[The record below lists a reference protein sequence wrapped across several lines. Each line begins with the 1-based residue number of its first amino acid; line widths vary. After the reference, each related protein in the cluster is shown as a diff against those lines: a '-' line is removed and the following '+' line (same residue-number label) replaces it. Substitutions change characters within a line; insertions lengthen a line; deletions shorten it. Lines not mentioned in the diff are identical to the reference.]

1 MLRSTLSR
9 SARGA
14 RAAAAVVAAGL
25 AAACADA
32 TAPDAAAA
40 DFDLTSAFASLPEGY
55 ASVPTS
61 FAGDAAAAG
70 ATPAGGPAAPW
81 MAGGRGRGPGRDGL
95 MGGGLGDAFA
105 GGIAFGRGGH
115 RGPFGGGVECENGV
129 FDAATGRVVCATR
142 TLGNG
147 LTVTRSA
154 AYQTAAGQVQQAFDT
169 LTTDR
174 VNVRVAVTGSYSFD
188 GANGR
193 GRGAFGFG
201 GQGDGRGRGRGRGRG
216 GDDRQRGGLLGDTAT
231 ILSAT
236 VTVQN
241 ASERT
246 ASGLAQGSARR
257 TVDGASASSETV
269 RGTSSRGEFTATR
282 QAGDTT
288 TGLVVPVAAAG
299 AASYPTAGTVVR
311 SMRATLAYAGATPA
325 VAERREVLT
334 YDGSATARLVITENG
349 TTRTCTVALPR
360 GRPVCQ

>member
-1 MLRSTLSR
+1 
-9 SARGA
+9 
-14 RAAAAVVAAGL
+14 
-25 AAACADA
+25 
-32 TAPDAAAA
+32 
-40 DFDLTSAFASLPEGY
+40 
-55 ASVPTS
+55 
-61 FAGDAAAAG
+61 
-70 ATPAGGPAAPW
+70 

-105 GGIAFGRGGH
+105 GGVAFGRGGH
-115 RGPFGGGVECENGV
+115 RGPFGAGPACENGT
-129 FDAATGRVVCATR
+129 FDAASGRVVCATR

-174 VNVRVAVTGSYSFD
+174 VNVRVAVAGSFAFD
-188 GANGR
+188 SANGR

-201 GQGDGRGRGRGRGRG
+201 GSHGNSHGGDRGRGRG
-216 GDDRQRGGLLGDTAT
+216 GDGRQRRGGALGDTAT

-236 VTVQN
+236 VSVQN

-246 ASGLAQGSARR
+246 TSGLAQGSARR
-257 TVDGASASSETV
+257 TVDGASASRETV
-269 RGTSSRGEFTATR
+269 TGTSSRGQFTATR
-282 QAGDTT
+282 EAGDTT

-325 VAERREVLT
+325 VSERREVLT

-349 TTRTCTVALPR
+349 TTRNCAVALPR